1 MSVVR
6 LLKTRTRLCVEMVH
20 GGTEGIHIIYYMY
33 ACSINFGEERKRK
46 KNYRTKVQ
54 MILRVTN
61 TEKGPYIRSQRI

>member
-54 MILRVTN
+54 
-61 TEKGPYIRSQRI
+61 YI